1 MLSFVILGGNL
12 SECKTFKMATTMI
25 RSKVKYKKI
34 SNDDDYIDAQVC
46 DIFFDKP
53 IFSSTVEL
61 ISIRLIRT

>member
-1 MLSFVILGGNL
+1 
-12 SECKTFKMATTMI
+12 MI